1 MSEKLDAINIQKI
14 EVYTDR
20 NETAETPALLIQN
33 EIEFNQFIENPE
45 TVKVFRTD
53 LSLIGESTFAEIF
66 INCKP
71 QKVTNKN
78 KIPTKTFLGIGLEYK
93 DKVVRSVI
101 MDKILQNV
109 PASKLASAGPKNEIL
124 VDIRLGF

>member
-1 MSEKLDAINIQKI
+1 MSAKLDAINIQKI

-33 EIEFNQFIENPE
+33 EVEFNNFIENPE
-45 TVKVFRTD
+45 TVKIFRTD

-66 INCKP
+66 INCEP

-78 KIPTKTFLGIGLEYK
+78 KIPSKTL
-93 DKVVRSVI
+93 
-101 MDKILQNV
+101 M
-109 PASKLASAGPKNEIL
+109 
-124 VDIRLGF
+124 